1 MAKLIYTG
9 ITSLD
14 GFAADETGNFDW
26 AAPDAEVHA
35 HVNDGEREIGTY
47 LYGRKIYEVMK
58 VWETMPVDDE
68 PEEMRDYA
76 SIWRGADKIVYS
88 SSLDAVD
95 TPHTRLERSFDVD
108 AVRTLIEE
116 SDRDLG
122 IAGPTLAAHA
132 IRAGIVDEY
141 NVYVSPVILGGGL
154 ASLPSDVRVALTLL
168 ESRSFGNGVVFSRY
182 AVAR

>member
-35 HVNDGEREIGTY
+35 HVNDGERDIGTY

-58 VWETMPVDDE
+58 VWESMPLDDE
-68 PEEMRDYA
+68 PDEMRDYA

-88 SSLDAVD
+88 SSLDAVS
-95 TPHTRLERSFDVD
+95 TPRTRLERSFDVD

-132 IRAGIVDEY
+132 IRAGLVDEY
-141 NVYVSPVILGGGL
+141 NVYVSPVIVGGGL
-154 ASLPSDVRVALTLL
+154 RSLPVDVRLDLQLV
-168 ESRSFGNGVVFSRY
+168 ESRTFGNGVVFSRY
-182 AVAR
+182 VTR

>member
-14 GFAADETGNFDW
+14 GFAADAEGNFDW
-26 AAPDAEVHA
+26 SAPDAEVHA
-35 HVNDGEREIGTY
+35 HVNDGERPIGTY

-58 VWETMPVDDE
+58 VWGTMPLEDE

-76 SIWRGADKIVYS
+76 GIWRGADKIVYS

-95 TPHTRLERSFDVD
+95 TPRTRLERSFDVD
-108 AVRTLIEE
+108 AVRTLIE
-116 SDRDLG
+116 SSSQDVG

-132 IRAGIVDEY
+132 IRAGLVSEY
-141 NVYVSPVILGGGL
+141 SVYVSPVIVGGGL
-154 ASLPSDVRVALTLL
+154 RSLPADVRLDLELV
-168 ESRSFGNGVVFSRY
+168 ESRTFGNGVVFSRY
-182 AVAR
+182 VTR